1 MHTHQRLQY
10 VMSSRACCV
19 EPSHAGEVRDV
30 RDHKLINDD
39 DEPLKV
45 AVAATQFGSCHVDP
59 SQGQEL
65 PEGSLTEYGMCD
77 HRLAIRSSMQTRT
90 NTDRQQAKNKSAAA
104 PMIPSPP
111 A

>member
-1 MHTHQRLQY
+1 
-10 VMSSRACCV
+10 MSSRACYVEV
-19 EPSHAGEVRDV
+19 EPSYAGEVRDV
-30 RDHKLINDD
+30 RDKLIDDD

-45 AVAATQFGSCHVDP
+45 AIVATQFSSRHVDR
-59 SQGQEL
+59 SIA
-65 PEGSLTEYGMCD
+65 SLTEYGMCD

-90 NTDRQQAKNKSAAA
+90 NTDSRQQAKNKSAAA

>member
-1 MHTHQRLQY
+1 MHTRQRLHY

-45 AVAATQFGSCHVDP
+45 AIVATQFSSCHVDR
-59 SQGQEL
+59 SIA
-65 PEGSLTEYGMCD
+65 SLTEYGMCD